1 MESRIEEPAPGE
13 ECPAGSG
20 AHPAR
25 PANTQPDEMDSAFD
39 VGAFASCRWRSGCVM
54 LLTLACRCAGA
65 APQPDLGEILVE
77 EEIFRAITSG
87 VASTREVVVCHR
99 AVVLQTGKIARS
111 LKRGCKSGLQEG
123 GSCGLQ
129 ERGCKKL
136 EAGLQE
142 RVARGGFL
150 RVARSLK
157 PLMAARRLSCR
168 WAEPSGDGGHL

>member
-65 APQPDLGEILVE
+65 APQPDLGEFLVE

-99 AVVLQTGKIARS
+99 AGCKRGVLAGCKSGVARS

-129 ERGCKKL
+129 E
-136 EAGLQE
+136 A
-142 RVARGGFL
+142 
-150 RVARSLK
+150 
-157 PLMAARRLSCR
+157 
-168 WAEPSGDGGHL
+168 